1 MMEPRYIIIKYK
13 ASDPNARADAL
24 AVEKIPDLDSW
35 KKIGEMTSSLGTVYD
50 LYESP
55 DQRKVA
61 QVDKNLV
68 IYLIME
74 DGRLSYMNP
83 RTMDALQRMK
93 EIEEFLREKVKRP
106 KL

>member
-1 MMEPRYIIIKYK
+1 
-13 ASDPNARADAL
+13 L
-24 AVEKIPDLDSW
+24 AVEKIPDLSSW
-35 KKIGEMTSSLGTVYD
+35 RKIGEMTSSLGTVYD

-74 DGRLSYMNP
+74 DGKLSYMNP
-83 RTMDALQRMK
+83 RTIDALQRMK
-93 EIEEFLREKVKRP
+93 EVEKFLTEKVRRP
-106 KL
+106 EL

>member
-1 MMEPRYIIIKYK
+1 M
-13 ASDPNARADAL
+13 
-24 AVEKIPDLDSW
+24 EKIPDLGSW
-35 KKIGEMTSSLGTVYD
+35 SKIGEMKSSLGTVYD

-74 DGRLSYMNP
+74 DG
-83 RTMDALQRMK
+83 
-93 EIEEFLREKVKRP
+93 
-106 KL
+106 

>member
-1 MMEPRYIIIKYK
+1 MEPRYIIIKYETID
-13 ASDPNARADAL
+13 SNPGADAM

-35 KKIGEMTSSLGTVYD
+35 KRIGEMTSSLGTVYD

-83 RTMDALQRMK
+83 RTIDALQRMK
-93 EIEEFLREKVKRP
+93 EVEEFLREKVKRP
-106 KL
+106 EL